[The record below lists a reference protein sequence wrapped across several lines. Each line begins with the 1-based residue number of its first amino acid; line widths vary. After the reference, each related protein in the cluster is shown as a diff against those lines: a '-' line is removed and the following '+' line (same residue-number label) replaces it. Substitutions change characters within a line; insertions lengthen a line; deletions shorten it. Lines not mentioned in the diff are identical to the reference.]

1 MCGAARGIAHSRSA
15 ELTACLHE
23 SLSVPP
29 IRWSADPVNETQDA
43 APKEEGGALAR
54 QPPAPTQYELLC
66 VVTAVQE
73 RLAESMGVQTVD
85 DLCAVIAKR
94 YPDLLSTPFCATSRT
109 ASPDTDDAGVILRSR

>member
-1 MCGAARGIAHSRSA
+1 M
-15 ELTACLHE
+15 
-23 SLSVPP
+23 
-29 IRWSADPVNETQDA
+29 NETQDA

-54 QPPAPTQYELLC
+54 QPPAPTQHELLC

-94 YPDLLSTPFCATSRT
+94 YPDLLSTPFCATSCA
-109 ASPDTDDAGVILRSR
+109 ASPDTDDAHAYPHSSAAMVCDLATDTEVADGTRQG